1 MALLMAFNGE
11 KPSPNGATCKEV
23 RLHAAPKEG
32 SNDGGRRTRQ
42 EVLSRFIGT
51 AKEISW
57 LLLGHAMLY
66 NCFPLPQFPKGVP

>member
-23 RLHAAPKEG
+23 RSPGRTKE
-32 SNDGGRRTRQ
+32 RQ
-42 EVLSRFIGT
+42 QRWREEDSQEMLSRFIGT
-51 AKEISW
+51 AMEISW

-66 NCFPLPQFPKGVP
+66 NCLPLPQFPKGVP